1 MREIMT
7 DKQNSK
13 DDDDDFDFI
22 EINDFD
28 FGDEVAAVTEQDI
41 KAANNMRENIK
52 KQNTISEKISASELI
67 LTHIS
72 GSDLNNGYTDQL
84 DRTDAFVSLI
94 ELLDKEKVFKLPGGV
109 YYFAYEMVNGPKK
122 DKAKFLLW
130 AQHKILTSSEIND
143 KVKVEILKIFNTASA
158 LTVFGN
164 MEWQIATV

>member
-1 MREIMT
+1 MT
-7 DKQNSK
+7 DKKEETLVDPKHLN
-13 DDDDDFDFI
+13 DDFDF
-22 EINDFD
+22 
-28 FGDEVAAVTEQDI
+28 DEPISSTGFNSEDEPPIAVIADEKD
-41 KAANNMRENIK
+41 KES
-52 KQNTISEKISASELI
+52 ISGLI
-67 LTHIS
+67 LNHIS

-94 ELLDKEKVFKLPGGV
+94 ELLDKESVFKLPSGV

-130 AQHKILTSSEIND
+130 AQHKILTSSEINE
-143 KVKVEILKIFNTASA
+143 KAKVEILKIFNTASA